1 MVSALYPVQDQ
12 LVQGTATVSTPV
24 TVTVAGG

>member
-12 LVQGTATVSTPV
+12 LVQGTATVSASV
-24 TVTVAGG
+24 TVMVAGG